1 MSEIIKGVAIP
12 ERPTGRP
19 KKYNYANLDKMAVE
33 DMWKIDLPPQDV
45 ISQEAKIIRNH
56 VGRYKKKNP
65 NREYT
70 VRSLEDGIGVW
81 RIK

>member
-1 MSEIIKGVAIP
+1 MSEIIKGVPIP

-19 KKYNYANLDKMAVE
+19 KKYDYAKLDTMAIE
-33 DMWKIDLPPQDV
+33 DMWKIEIPSQYV

-65 NREYT
+65 NRDYT
-70 VRSLEDGIGVW
+70 VRSLDDGIGVW